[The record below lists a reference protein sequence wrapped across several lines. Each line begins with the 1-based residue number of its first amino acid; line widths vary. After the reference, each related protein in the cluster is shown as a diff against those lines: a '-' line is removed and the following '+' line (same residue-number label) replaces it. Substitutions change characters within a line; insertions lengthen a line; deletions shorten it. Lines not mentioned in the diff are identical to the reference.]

1 MEPASPRP
9 DPREASAPSATGR
22 ILRVGLARSLNTL
35 GRQILSVAVGWELY
49 DRTGSALTLGLVGL
63 VQVIPVV
70 ALFLPA
76 GYLVD
81 HRDRRALTTLAAL
94 TTGLAGLGL
103 AAVSGHGA
111 PVAAYYALLLVL
123 GSATALHSP
132 AASSF
137 IPAIIPRP
145 QLARANAVVSSMY
158 ELAAILGPAVAGLLL
173 AVVAPAWVYAL
184 TGVTGLASAAL
195 YRSLPRP
202 PARTAEAAA
211 SARRDWRVGLR
222 FIFRSPLLLPALT
235 LDLFA
240 VLFAGA
246 TALLPVIA
254 KDVLHV
260 GPEGLGVLRAAPSV
274 GAIAM
279 ALIGTR
285 LPPWRRPGRVLLVV
299 VALFGAV
306 TVGFGL
312 SRSFAL
318 SLILLAISGALDN
331 ISVVIRI
338 TLEQLVVPDAIRGRV
353 SAVHSV
359 FIGMSN
365 ELGELESG
373 LAATLIGAVPAI
385 VVGGGVAIA
394 VVAFVALRWP
404 KLAAMPPLAELSPE
418 PQAQAETPPAP
429 NP

>member
-1 MEPASPRP
+1 VSI
-9 DPREASAPSATGR
+9 SAESRAAATGR
-22 ILRVGLARSLNTL
+22 IVRVGLARSLNTL
-35 GRQILSVAVGWELY
+35 GRQILSVAVGWDLY
-49 DRTGSALTLGLVGL
+49 ERTGSPLTLGMVGL

-81 HRDRRALTTLAAL
+81 HRDRRALTTFA
-94 TTGLAGLGL
+94 TSVTGLVGLGL
-103 AAVSGHGA
+103 AIASWAAA
-111 PVAAYYALLLVL
+111 PVPLYYALMLAL
-123 GSATALHSP
+123 GCATALHSP
-132 AASSF
+132 ATSAYM
-137 IPAIIPRP
+137 PTIIPRSE
-145 QLARANAVVSSMY
+145 LSRANAIVSSMY
-158 ELAAILGPAVAGLLL
+158 ELAAIIGPAIAGVML
-173 AVVAPAWVYAL
+173 AVVVPAAVYAL
-184 TGVTGLASAAL
+184 VAVSGTAAAIL

-202 PARTAEAAA
+202 DQPTAGATAA

-222 FIFRSPLLLPALT
+222 FIFGSPLLLPALT

-240 VLFAGA
+240 VLLAGA

-254 KDVLHV
+254 KDVLEV
-260 GPEGLGVLRAAPSV
+260 GPTGLGILRAAPSV

-285 LPPWRRPGRVLLVV
+285 LPPWRRPGHVLLIV
-299 VALFGAV
+299 VALFGAA

-312 SRSFAL
+312 SRSFLL
-318 SLILLAISGALDN
+318 SLALLAVSGALDN

-338 TLEQLVVPDAIRGRV
+338 TLEQMVVPDAIRGRV

-373 LAATLIGAVPAI
+373 LAATLLGAVPAI
-385 VVGGGVAIA
+385 VLGGAGAIVVVGIVAIA
-394 VVAFVALRWP
+394 WPALT
-404 KLAAMPPLAELSPE
+404 KMPPLAELKPADA
-418 PQAQAETPPAP
+418 PATPTPG
-429 NP
+429 